1 MKSKL
6 SKKTSSPA
14 PQKGLPGPEVHGL
27 RELPGLQVDG
37 YSLQLR
43 DKDGFVGDQAS
54 QTAFR
59 ELLERWRKR
68 RRKEGRD
75 RGRSA
80 SA

>member
-1 MKSKL
+1 MKSKQP
-6 SKKTSSPA
+6 KTK
-14 PQKGLPGPEVHGL
+14 PQSHKPHKSDLPGPDVHGL

-59 ELLERWRKR
+59 ELLER
-68 RRKEGRD
+68 
-75 RGRSA
+75 
-80 SA
+80 